1 MIKATN
7 TQAKYQCVL
16 DNGSEQNLLV
26 DLPSSK
32 GGTGNGVTPLELLE
46 GALASCMNI
55 SLRLQA
61 EKEGIELESVQT
73 TVSMQRDENGKTTFS
88 YDCKFDETIDP
99 QTAEKIKAVLQRCAV
114 RSILTNP
121 IEVKEASVSN

>member
-1 MIKATN
+1 MIT
-7 TQAKYQCVL
+7 TISTSAKYQCRI
-16 DNGSEQNLLV
+16 DNGNGQNGFV
-26 DLPSSK
+26 DLPPAK
-32 GGTGNGVTPLELLE
+32 GGAGNGVTPLELLE

-73 TVSMQRDENGKTTFS
+73 TVSLQRDESGKTTFS

-99 QTAEKIKAVLQRCAV
+99 QMAEKIKAVLQRCAV

-121 IEVKEASVSN
+121 IEVKESAL